1 MRGIDEC
8 STQMNADSHTSQ
20 QLPYDAGIK
29 IVWKRRNVGYF
40 VDLYREYME
49 DMNRV
54 IAGFG

>member
-1 MRGIDEC
+1 MQYTNERRFAHQPAA
-8 STQMNADSHTSQ
+8 TV
-20 QLPYDAGIK
+20 DAGIK